1 MRILVIL
8 LFASGGI
15 PGQIDAICHG
25 PCRGLEVRN
34 GTVRFIDRAPEAP
47 RTVVL
52 GRYVPTAQRFVPRVE
67 APIRDLKSPGGWH
80 VVVSAF
86 LHHDEENEGE
96 IGTRVRFF
104 APGATVSAQQVI
116 PGRVQQAS
124 IGRLFGGAD
133 DVFAIATEDEHA
145 YNVDTEIWLL
155 PKGDKPRSILSLP
168 GVYEQ
173 FVGSGDHQTAG
184 VRVSRETYD
193 GEHSETKGRVPE
205 FWKWNPENKSLLKV
219 EQ

>member
-1 MRILVIL
+1 
-8 LFASGGI
+8 
-15 PGQIDAICHG
+15 
-25 PCRGLEVRN
+25 
-34 GTVRFIDRAPEAP
+34 
-47 RTVVL
+47 
-52 GRYVPTAQRFVPRVE
+52 VPTAQRFVPRVE
-67 APIRDLKSPGGWH
+67 APIRDLKSPSGWH

-104 APGATVSAQQVI
+104 APGAADSTEQDI

-124 IGRLFGGAD
+124 IGRLFGGDD

-168 GVYEQ
+168 GVYGK
-173 FVGSGDHQTAG
+173 FVVSGDHQTAG

-193 GEHSETKGRVPE
+193 GEHSETKGRVQE
-205 FWKWNPENKSLLKV
+205 FWRWNPGNKSLLKA
-219 EQ
+219 EK